1 MAEEARPYDVLAR
14 RVHSF
19 SGPEGAG
26 VVHAVHVVHGPAYG
40 VPGTLPRSAGH
51 EGFHAPSGGADKHQ
65 RGFQVRV
72 VEELLPQRFCLFG
85 RFQVVDV
92 HHHQARRLR
101 QAVAPPA
108 AEDAAGCHVGQCLL
122 LHEAAGVAVVVQG
135 GLAYVVRQGGQP
147 FVGGDELVHF
157 R

>member
-1 MAEEARPYDVLAR
+1 M
-14 RVHSF
+14 
-19 SGPEGAG
+19 
-26 VVHAVHVVHGPAYG
+26 
-40 VPGTLPRSAGH
+40 
-51 EGFHAPSGGADKHQ
+51 
-65 RGFQVRV
+65 
-72 VEELLPQRFCLFG
+72 
-85 RFQVVDV
+85 VDV

-122 LHEAAGVAVVVQG
+122 LHEAAGVVVIPQG
-135 GLAYVVRQGGQP
+135 GKAYVVRQGGKA